1 VGRFRLCAA
10 VYGLLYADGRL
21 LLMRRAGSGY
31 MDGTLALPA
40 GHLDGGEDA
49 VTGLVRELAEET
61 GVVADRGACRLATVV
76 HSAPGCPGDEEY
88 LNLFFTVA
96 AWTGTPTIR
105 EPDKCTELIWADP
118 ADLPA
123 DTIDY
128 LPSVL
133 AGVAA
138 GEPLI
143 LANWAPPGIVGG
155 PGRDG
160 RRSPAG

>member
-1 VGRFRLCAA
+1 VIRFRLCAA
-10 VYGLLYADGRL
+10 VYALLYADGRL

-31 MDGTLALPA
+31 KDGTLALPA

-61 GVVADRGACRLATVV
+61 GVVADRNGCRLATVV
-76 HSAPGCPGDEEY
+76 HSGPGYPGDEEY

-96 AWTGTPTIR
+96 AWTGTPTIG
-105 EPDKCTELIWADP
+105 EPEKCTELVWADP

-133 AGVAA
+133 AAVAA

-143 LANWAPPGIVGG
+143 LVNWPG
-155 PGRDG
+155 PGPAADPTATG
-160 RRSPAG
+160 RRPPAG

>member
-1 VGRFRLCAA
+1 VDRFRLCAA
-10 VYGLLYADGRL
+10 VYGLLYADGQL

-31 MDGTLALPA
+31 RDGTLALRA

-49 VTGLVRELAEET
+49 VTGLVRELVEET
-61 GVVADRGACRLATVV
+61 GVVADRSACRLATVV
-76 HSAPGCPGDEEY
+76 HSAPSYPGDEEC

-105 EPDKCTELIWADP
+105 EPDKCTELVWADP

-123 DTIDY
+123 DAIDY

-133 AGVAA
+133 SAVAS

-143 LANWAPPGIVGG
+143 LANWVP
-155 PGRDG
+155 
-160 RRSPAG
+160 S